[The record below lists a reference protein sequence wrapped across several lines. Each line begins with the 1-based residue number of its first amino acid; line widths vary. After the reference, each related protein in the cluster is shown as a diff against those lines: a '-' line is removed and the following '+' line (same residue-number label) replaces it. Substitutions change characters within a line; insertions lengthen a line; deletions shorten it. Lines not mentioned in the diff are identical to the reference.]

1 MRLNSSF
8 NTHLLNTLTLTILYV
23 MSECVKEL
31 EKANQQRAK
40 NEHFSGKERVETK
53 INKLII

>member
-1 MRLNSSF
+1 MRLNYSF
-8 NTHLLNTLTLTILYV
+8 NTHLLNTLTPTILYV

-40 NEHFSGKERVETK
+40 NGHFSRKERVETK